1 MVHLEIK
8 DNTNDKITGNF
19 LYEYFPRLKAING
32 VLFFLFG
39 VNNKNQFYGS
49 HISAFIRQGILFKAF
64 LNKSS
69 YSYWSIT
76 IAATF
81 FCPYNGNIVLIK
93 IFSAVEKTYKKLDI

>member
-19 LYEYFPRLKAING
+19 RYEYFPCLKAING
-32 VLFFLFG
+32 VLILLYFFFLFD
-39 VNNKNQFYGS
+39 VNNLNQFYGS
-49 HISAFIRQGILFKAF
+49 HISAFIRQGILFKAI

-93 IFSAVEKTYKKLDI
+93 LKI